1 MARFYTVQETAAIL
15 GFSTNSIYKFLDQG
29 RLKSTRGN
37 SKQGRFRI
45 PHSSIEDFL
54 GTKLP
59 EAAVSRA
66 LAAASQP
73 KTADMPRHLINPD
86 LTPPPP
92 MPAKKVARPL
102 PTTTPTEALPSRTHL
117 PLGVAITRLLILVAL
132 LLTII
137 EAITAPVVT
146 LTGQFFRL
154 AILAI
159 AILLAYQSGGSLTD
173 QPHDHA

>member
-1 MARFYTVQETAAIL
+1 MARFYTVQETAKIL

-54 GTKLP
+54 GTKLS
-59 EAAVSRA
+59 ETAVAHA
-66 LAAASQP
+66 LAASSQT
-73 KTADMPRHLINPD
+73 KAADAPRHLINPD
-86 LTPPPP
+86 IPPTVSSPKEINRPQPHQKSLTSK
-92 MPAKKVARPL
+92 PAL
-102 PTTTPTEALPSRTHL
+102 GLAL
-117 PLGVAITRLLILVAL
+117 TRLLILVAL

-137 EAITAPVVT
+137 EAITSPVIT

-154 AILAI
+154 LILTI
-159 AILLAYQSGGSLTD
+159 TILLAYQSWGSFTD
-173 QPHDHA
+173 QPHEHT

>member
-1 MARFYTVQETAAIL
+1 MARFYTVQETATIL

-45 PHSSIEDFL
+45 PHTSVEDFL

-59 EAAVSRA
+59 ETAVSRA
-66 LAAASQP
+66 LAAATQP
-73 KTADMPRHLINPD
+73 KTADTPRHLINPD
-86 LTPPPP
+86 IPLPQKPTPI
-92 MPAKKVARPL
+92 KKVTSPSPESISSSTNHTRR
-102 PTTTPTEALPSRTHL
+102 TPA
-117 PLGVAITRLLILVAL
+117 LGVALTRLLILVAL

-137 EAITAPVVT
+137 EAVTTPVVT

-154 AILAI
+154 LILTI
-159 AILLAYQSGGSLTD
+159 TILLAYQSGGSLER
-173 QPHDHA
+173 PHS